1 MLGVLGGIASG
12 KSRVAAL
19 LAGPDGVVID
29 ADRLAHEA
37 LALPEVREQV
47 VARFG
52 AQVLDPS
59 GAVDRAALGR
69 AAFASPELRRELE
82 GWIHPRVRR
91 GIASRLARA
100 RADGVPRVVLDIPL
114 LLENDARHG
123 LVAACDLLVFVEAPD
138 ELREERARASRGW
151 PAGEVARR
159 EAAQLPLPEKRARAD
174 HVIVNDDDLAALEAA
189 VADLLDRLEATRAG
203 SRRSDPEGRQSS
215 T

>member
-1 MLGVLGGIASG
+1 VLGVLGGIASG

-37 LALPEVREQV
+37 LALPEVRQQV
-47 VARFG
+47 VARVG

-69 AAFASPELRRELE
+69 AVFDSPELRRELE

-91 GIASRLARA
+91 GIASRLDRA
-100 RADGVPRVVLDIPL
+100 RADGVPTVVLDVPL
-114 LLENDARHG
+114 LFENDAQHG

-138 ELREERARASRGW
+138 QLRDERARARRGW
-151 PAGEVARR
+151 EAGEVARR
-159 EAAQLPLPEKRARAD
+159 EAAQLPLAEKRARAD

-189 VADLLDRLEATRAG
+189 VADLLDRLEATRTG